1 MILCVD
7 DMLTGGVSVDSITQV
22 VDEMSSFFQLNTL
35 GKVRSILD
43 IKVEYEM
50 SSKQLN
56 SDRVLVSP

>member
-1 MILCVD
+1 
-7 DMLTGGVSVDSITQV
+7 MLTGGVSVDSITQV

-50 SSKQLN
+50 SSKQFN